1 MANIGHV
8 GERSELISVSAKS
21 KCELGKKV
29 ILTLVLDYLVDT
41 GVRFTVSFDH
51 GIGVRGAI
59 ECAGRCGMVFRLALA
74 QQFIHPRTASAEEQR
89 CAGAGTEAGGRCTRV
104 VAQEGRLRP

>member
-1 MANIGHV
+1 MKI
-8 GERSELISVSAKS
+8 RQ
-21 KCELGKKV
+21 KKD

-51 GIGVRGAI
+51 GIGVYGRWRSAREEVRHGVPSRS
-59 ECAGRCGMVFRLALA
+59 CAAVHSPVCA
-74 QQFIHPRTASAEEQR
+74 ASAEEQR